1 MYNLYQYFLHHCF
14 KYTHEL
20 KNMLAMSFAFDDIN
34 STVDFK
40 SPKWPYYIQSLVRPT
55 VLVRSNVSSKYSQTK
70 LVTAKVLKWLG
81 DVSLNMHEISYL
93 YN

>member
-1 MYNLYQYFLHHCF
+1 MS
-14 KYTHEL
+14 
-20 KNMLAMSFAFDDIN
+20 LAFGDVN

-40 SPKWPYYIQSLVRPT
+40 SPKWSYNIQSLVRPT

-70 LVTAKVLKWLG
+70 LVTAKGLKWLG

-93 YN
+93 YS